1 MELVLVLIMSALAAL
16 VLYRVVSGPVLP
28 DAMEDSP
35 RPKLGLHASLGGRS
49 EVMRSRK
56 DAEKIM
62 ALAARAFPRTR
73 PRKNEPSRGKA

>member
-1 MELVLVLIMSALAAL
+1 MELFLVLIMSALAAL
-16 VLYRVVSGPVLP
+16 VLYRVASSPILP

-35 RPKLGLHASLGGRS
+35 RPKLELHASPDGRS

-62 ALAARAFPRTR
+62 ALAARAFLRTQ
-73 PRKNEPSRGKA
+73 PRKNEPQSREA